1 MWCDWTCPA
10 AEATAKQK
18 MPKSFGD
25 RASAGGAASAGG
37 TSSAGSE
44 AAWEEH
50 CPFWQVWAASVEKY
64 PDRPFLRFEI
74 SEHEHAEWSYSEFD
88 GLVGKVAG
96 SLAKLGVGRGGSVHL
111 ALANSPLFVAVWL
124 ATSRLGGWIVPSD
137 PHGRAP
143 ELADHISR
151 TNPAVGICASDRA
164 AVYREAVDAAGK
176 QFLSA
181 AVAQSSSTEN
191 TARNNTA
198 RKSISRLFQPPEVL
212 ALEESPAGIS
222 ALADIAAGSVSPAN
236 SSVISN
242 NSGNSIS
249 VSSNSISPDLGD
261 TTELGNPSS
270 LDLAAVAFTSGTT
283 GRPKGVEIT
292 QANYAFTGKVMAEAA
307 DLHAEHRWLVVLPL
321 FHANAQYYSFASAIW
336 AGASVALM
344 PAFSASRFLAQAKQ
358 HQATHA
364 SLFAAPMRMI
374 LARGAEPVAG
384 LRLEH
389 CWFAQNVTSQQH
401 AQLGELL
408 GCAPR
413 QLYGMTETIPAV
425 LSDRLDELADP
436 LSMGRVTPGCAVQ
449 VQDEDGSETADGE
462 VGEVAVSGE
471 PGISLFRGYMDDPE
485 TTSASFRNGWFLTGD
500 RARRDQHGRHY
511 FAGRHSEILK
521 VAGENV
527 SVVEIEQHLAEHP
540 DVLEAAVVGCPDAMR
555 DEVPVGYVVAADPS
569 APPSEESLRRW
580 CEERLSKPKRPQ
592 SFTLLDEL
600 PRTSV
605 GKIRK
610 FLLAEQA
617 ADSAK

>member
-1 MWCDWTCPA
+1 MTPTEQVISQRAVWG
-10 AEATAKQK
+10 EHR
-18 MPKSFGD
+18 SF
-25 RASAGGAASAGG
+25 
-37 TSSAGSE
+37 SE
-44 AAWEEH
+44 
-50 CPFWQVWAASVEKY
+50 VWDASVEKY
-64 PDRPFLRFEI
+64 PLRPFLRFEV
-74 SEHEHAEWSYSEFD
+74 SENEAAEWSYSEFD
-88 GLVGKVAG
+88 GLVGQVAG
-96 SLAKLGVGRGGSVHL
+96 SLAKLGVGRGRSVHL

-124 ATSRLGGWIVPSD
+124 ATLRLGGWIVPSD
-137 PHGRAP
+137 PHGRAL

-164 AVYREAVDAAGK
+164 AVYREAADAAGR
-176 QFLSA
+176 
-181 AVAQSSSTEN
+181 N
-191 TARNNTA
+191 T
-198 RKSISRLFQPPEVL
+198 SRLFQPPEVL

-222 ALADIAAGSVSPAN
+222 ALADIAAGSVSPAD
-236 SSVISN
+236 SSAI
-242 NSGNSIS
+242 
-249 VSSNSISPDLGD
+249 PA
-261 TTELGNPSS
+261 S

-292 QANYAFTGKVMAEAA
+292 QANYAFCGKTMAEAA
-307 DLHAEHRWLVVLPL
+307 GLQADHRWLVVLPL

-344 PAFSASRFLAQAKQ
+344 PAFSASRFLTQAKR

-374 LARGAEPVAG
+374 LARGATPVAE

-389 CWFAQNVTSQQH
+389 CWFAQNVAPQQH
-401 AQLGELL
+401 AQLSDLL

-425 LSDRLDELADP
+425 LSDRLDDLADP
-436 LSMGRVTPGCAVQ
+436 ASMGRVTPGCAVQ
-449 VQDEDGSETADGE
+449 VQDEDGSETASGE
-462 VGEVAVSGE
+462 VGEVAVAGE
-471 PGISLFRGYMDDPE
+471 PGVTLFKGYMDDPE

-500 RARRDQHGRHY
+500 SARRDEHGRHY

-527 SVVEIEQHLAEHP
+527 SVVEIEQRLAEHP

-555 DEVPVGYVVAADPS
+555 DEVPVGYVVAADPT

-617 ADSAK
+617 SNSIS

>member
-18 MPKSFGD
+18 MPESIGG
-25 RASAGGAASAGG
+25 RASAGGAASAG
-37 TSSAGSE
+37 SE

-50 CPFWQVWAASVEKY
+50 RPFWQVWAASVEKY

-74 SEHEHAEWSYSEFD
+74 SEHEHVEWSYSEFD
-88 GLVGKVAG
+88 GLVGQVAG
-96 SLAKLGVGRGGSVHL
+96 SLAKLGVGQGKSVHL

-124 ATSRLGGWIVPSD
+124 AALRLGGWIVPSD

-151 TNPAVGICASDRA
+151 TNPVLGICASDRS

-181 AVAQSSSTEN
+181 ADAQSSGTQSSSTEN
-191 TARNNTA
+191 TARNDTA
-198 RKSISRLFQPPEVL
+198 RKSTLRPLQSPEVL

-222 ALADIAAGSVSPAN
+222 ALASIALEAVSADAA
-236 SSVISN
+236 
-242 NSGNSIS
+242 
-249 VSSNSISPDLGD
+249 SPVATSDL
-261 TTELGNPSS
+261 LGNPSS
-270 LDLAAVAFTSGTT
+270 LAAVPFTSGTT

-292 QANYAFTGKVMAEAA
+292 QANYAFCGKVMAEAA
-307 DLHAEHRWLVVLPL
+307 GLHAEHRWLVVLPL

-344 PAFSASRFLAQAKQ
+344 PAFSASRFLNQAKR

-374 LARGAEPVAG
+374 LARGAEPVEG

-413 QLYGMTETIPAV
+413 QIYGMTETIPAV
-425 LSDRLDELADP
+425 LSDRLDDLADP

-449 VQDEDGSETADGE
+449 VQDEDGNETADGE
-462 VGEVAVSGE
+462 VGEVAVAGE
-471 PGISLFRGYMDDPE
+471 PGISLFKGYMDDPE

-500 RARRDQHGRHY
+500 RARRDEHGRHY

-610 FLLAEQA
+610 FLLAERA
-617 ADSAK
+617 ADSAE